1 LTQLRIEQHE
11 VELGKSLGVSDHL
24 DLAADVTTQER
35 APA

>member
-1 LTQLRIEQHE
+1 LTQSGIEQHE

-24 DLAADVTTQER
+24 DLAADVTEQEQ